1 MLALPE
7 QKRSIQLSHFP
18 NVIPQQVDP
27 LQLAQILPAIHPE
40 LPRYA
45 DLARQHGYQFVG
57 LGRQKARQYRHAPA
71 LACSDVLGDDAG
83 TAQVGAGLGQQVG
96 EVQQLGAERQVVDIT
111 DEAVAREVAAM
122 ADRRVAVQVVL
133 GGIQLQAV
141 VAQLAAHIGAM
152 LWPFQGDD
160 DVCLAFGQADEVR
173 QRQDIDADGWVAV
186 DEMAQLRGNEEAAK
200 AFGAAH
206 AYVPRQRYPRPRD
219 LFTGHVQ
226 GAFDSLR
233 VAQQALPFS
242 RENEAAGARLLEQ
255 QSAQRCLQRGDASRH
270 GGVVHA
276 QALGGIAGF
285 SGTRHF
291 EEELQVIPVQGA
303 QGGDVFLHV
312 GPAFI
317 RVLVRCLHI
326 YTPRQSHH
334 AMHKNNYAEVLMNV
348 SVTAGIQTV
357 KLLIDGEWVQSQAS
371 EWRDIVNP
379 ATQQVLAKVPF
390 ATQAEVD
397 AAVAAAQKAY
407 VGWRNT
413 PVGARMRIM
422 LKFQALIR
430 EHSKRIA
437 QTLSAEQGKTLADA
451 EGDIFRGLEVVE
463 HACSIGSLQMGEF
476 VENVAGGVDTYTL
489 RQPIGVCAGITPFNF
504 PAMIPLWM
512 FPMAIVCGNT
522 FVLKPSEQD
531 PLSTVQLVELALE
544 AGVPPGVLNVV
555 HGGKDV
561 VDALCTH
568 ADIKAISFVGS
579 TAVGTHVYNLAG
591 QHGKRVQ
598 AMMGAKN
605 HAVVLPDANR
615 EQTLN
620 ALVGAAFGAAGQRC
634 MATSVA
640 VLVGAAKQWLPELK
654 ALAQKLK
661 VNAGS
666 EPGTDVGPLI
676 SRQAKQR
683 VLGLIDSGVKEGAIL
698 ELDGREVN
706 VPGFEHGNFVGPT
719 LFSGV
724 TTDMQI
730 YTQEIFGPVL
740 VVLTVD
746 TLDEAIAL
754 VNRNPFGN
762 GTGLFTQSG
771 AAARKF
777 QSEIDVGQVGINI
790 PIPVPVPFFSF
801 TGSRGSKLGDLGP
814 YGKQVV
820 QFYTQTK
827 TVTARWF
834 DDDSVND
841 GVNTT
846 INLR

>member
-1 MLALPE
+1 MNA
-7 QKRSIQLSHFP
+7 
-18 NVIPQQVDP
+18 
-27 LQLAQILPAIHPE
+27 
-40 LPRYA
+40 
-45 DLARQHGYQFVG
+45 
-57 LGRQKARQYRHAPA
+57 
-71 LACSDVLGDDAG
+71 
-83 TAQVGAGLGQQVG
+83 
-96 EVQQLGAERQVVDIT
+96 
-111 DEAVAREVAAM
+111 
-122 ADRRVAVQVVL
+122 
-133 GGIQLQAV
+133 
-141 VAQLAAHIGAM
+141 
-152 LWPFQGDD
+152 
-160 DVCLAFGQADEVR
+160 
-173 QRQDIDADGWVAV
+173 
-186 DEMAQLRGNEEAAK
+186 
-200 AFGAAH
+200 
-206 AYVPRQRYPRPRD
+206 
-219 LFTGHVQ
+219 
-226 GAFDSLR
+226 SL
-233 VAQQALPFS
+233 
-242 RENEAAGARLLEQ
+242 
-255 QSAQRCLQRGDASRH
+255 
-270 GGVVHA
+270 
-276 QALGGIAGF
+276 
-285 SGTRHF
+285 
-291 EEELQVIPVQGA
+291 
-303 QGGDVFLHV
+303 
-312 GPAFI
+312 
-317 RVLVRCLHI
+317 
-326 YTPRQSHH
+326 QSHTQVH
-334 AMHKNNYAEVLMNV
+334 
-348 SVTAGIQTV
+348 TV
-357 KLLIDGEWVQSQAS
+357 KLLINGQWVES
-371 EWRDIVNP
+371 ETQDWLDVVNP
-379 ATQQVLAKVPF
+379 ATQEVLAKVPL
-390 ATQAEVD
+390 ATAAEVN
-397 AAVAAAQKAY
+397 AAVAAAQAAFK
-407 VGWRNT
+407 GWRNT
-413 PVGARMRIM
+413 PIGTRMRIM
-422 LKFQALIR
+422 LKLQALIR
-430 EHSKRIA
+430 EHSPRIA
-437 QTLSAEQGKTLADA
+437 RTLSAEQGKTIADA

-476 VENVAGGVDTYTL
+476 AENVAGGVDTYTL

-555 HGGKDV
+555 QGGKAV

-568 ADIKAISFVGS
+568 QDIKAVSFVGS
-579 TAVGTHVYNLAG
+579 TAVGTHVYDLAG

-615 EQTLN
+615 QQTLN

-640 VLVGAAKQWLPELK
+640 VLVGAAQQWLPELK

-666 EPGTDVGPLI
+666 EPGTDVGPVI
-676 SRQAKQR
+676 SKRARQR
-683 VLGLIDSGVKEGAIL
+683 VLSLIASGVEEGATL
-698 ELDGREVN
+698 ELDGREIT
-706 VPGFEHGNFVGPT
+706 VPGFESGNFVGPT

-740 VVLTVD
+740 VVLAVD

-762 GTGLFTQSG
+762 GVGLFTQSG

-777 QSEIDVGQVGINI
+777 QSEIDIGQVGINI
-790 PIPVPVPFFSF
+790 PIPVPVPYFSF

-834 DDDSVND
+834 DDDSIND

-846 INLR
+846 ISLK